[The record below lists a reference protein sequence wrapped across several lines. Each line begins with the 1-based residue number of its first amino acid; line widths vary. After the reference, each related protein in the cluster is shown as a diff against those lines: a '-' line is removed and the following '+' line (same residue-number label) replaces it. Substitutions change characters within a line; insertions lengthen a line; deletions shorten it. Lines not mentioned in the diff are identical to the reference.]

1 MFKSATVKL
10 TAVYVGILMAIC
22 LIFSLLLYQVLSHE
36 LERNNTMQTNFF
48 QDRPRFHPLV
58 DDPEALRFLD
68 RQLSE
73 GKQRI
78 LLELFYIDISLL
90 LTGGIASYFLA
101 RRTLQPIEE
110 AHEAQTRF
118 TADASHE
125 LRTPLATMQT
135 EIEVALRDPKLTL
148 KESKQLLS
156 SNLEEISTLRQLT
169 SGLLT
174 LARENN
180 DGINTSETARLNDVL
195 TGAIARVASAA
206 AKKKITINSTP
217 PSKKLLVSGDI
228 THLTEVFV
236 ILLDNAVKYSDEK
249 QTVRLTTQEQDSH
262 VIITITDTGIGISE
276 SSLPYVFE
284 RFYRADNART
294 QSGQNGHGLGL
305 SIAKQLVE
313 QNGGTIE
320 MSSKE
325 QEGTTATVRLLT
337 R

>member
-48 QDRPRFHPLV
+48 QDRPRFHPVV

-148 KESKQLLS
+148 KDSKQLLS

-169 SGLLT
+169 SGLLA

-180 DGINTSETARLNDVL
+180 DSTPTSEKAKLKDVL
-195 TGAIARVASAA
+195 TGAITRVSQAA
-206 AKKKITINSTP
+206 AKKRITIDSTL
-217 PSKKLLVSGDI
+217 PSKKTIASGDI

-249 QTVRLTTQEQDSH
+249 QIVRLTTQEQDGYS
-262 VIITITDTGIGISE
+262 IITITDTGIGISE
-276 SSLPYVFE
+276 ASLPHVFD

-305 SIAKQLVE
+305 SIAKQLIE

-320 MSSKE
+320 ISSKE
-325 QEGTTATVRLLT
+325 KEGTSVTVRLLT